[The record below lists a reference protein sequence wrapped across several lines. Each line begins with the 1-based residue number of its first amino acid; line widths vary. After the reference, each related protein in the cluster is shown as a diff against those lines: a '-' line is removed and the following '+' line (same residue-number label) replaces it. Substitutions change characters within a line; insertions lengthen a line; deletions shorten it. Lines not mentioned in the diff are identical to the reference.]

1 MNGMLM
7 AKNGGEM
14 IWNGDVIDVCMYVY
28 IYNGDILMGS
38 EWSYN
43 MGIAW

>member
-1 MNGMLM
+1 M

-14 IWNGDVIDVCMYVY
+14 IWNGDVIDVCIY

-38 EWSYN
+38 
-43 MGIAW
+43 